1 MKKEEIINLGEQYF
15 MPVFQRA
22 PISITH
28 GEGVY
33 LYDADG
39 NKYLDFLSGIAVN
52 GLGYNHPAVVE
63 AIAEANRTV
72 LHISNYFYSESSVK
86 LAQHLVEHSVFG
98 KVFFANSGA
107 EANEGAIKL
116 ARKWGREV
124 KGENAVDIITMQ
136 QSFHGRTMATL
147 TATGQDNLHQAF
159 GPLVPGFKYV
169 SFNDLEAL
177 TSSIDEN
184 TAAIF
189 LELIQGEGGV
199 IVADQDYVDDVVKL
213 AKEQNVLIIVDEVQ
227 TGNARTGKLYAY
239 EHYDFEPDI
248 LTTAKGMAS
257 GVPMGAVLAKEEVA
271 EYFKPGDHGSTFG
284 GNPLASLAALA
295 TQEIIAEPEFL
306 NHVNEMADYL
316 VEKLEALKEKY
327 PVINSIRGKGLIQ
340 GLVLGGE
347 SKPVFQ
353 ACMDKGLFVS
363 ATAGNVLRV
372 LPPLIIEKEHID
384 EAVAIL
390 DDVFSEK
397 E

>member
-1 MKKEEIINLGEQYF
+1 
-15 MPVFQRA
+15 
-22 PISITH
+22 
-28 GEGVY
+28 
-33 LYDADG
+33 
-39 NKYLDFLSGIAVN
+39 
-52 GLGYNHPAVVE
+52 
-63 AIAEANRTV
+63 
-72 LHISNYFYSESSVK
+72 
-86 LAQHLVEHSVFG
+86 
-98 KVFFANSGA
+98 
-107 EANEGAIKL
+107 
-116 ARKWGREV
+116 
-124 KGENAVDIITMQ
+124 
-136 QSFHGRTMATL
+136 MATL